1 MTHSIGREPNVA
13 LITDKYGF
21 SSPEGRGVMAVYI
34 FGTVFGA
41 IFMGLI
47 SGLLATVTPI
57 HPLSFAMATGI
68 GSGSMAAAAL
78 GPLVTAFPEMKD
90 QIIAF
95 SGASNL
101 ATSVTGLYV
110 NIFIALPLTEKLYG
124 WMTRR
129 KSKNMKSN
137 VGV

>member
-1 MTHSIGREPNVA
+1 
-13 LITDKYGF
+13 
-21 SSPEGRGVMAVYI
+21 
-34 FGTVFGA
+34 
-41 IFMGLI
+41 
-47 SGLLATVTPI
+47 
-57 HPLSFAMATGI
+57 MATGI

-110 NIFIALPLTEKLYG
+110 SIFIALPLTEKIYL
-124 WMTRR
+124 WMTKR
-129 KSKNMKSN
+129 KTKNMKSN
-137 VGV
+137 VGA